1 MSIEENKSIA
11 RRYFLEVW
19 NEMNLDLIDELL
31 DPGYVRLGGRQIYG
45 APITP
50 DVQKGVITRFK
61 EAFPDATFTIVEQI
75 AEGDR
80 VVNRMRATGSHTGTR
95 EFMGVPPTGN
105 NFECDIIAIL
115 IIKDGKIAGSLV
127 SDDDLGLLQQL
138 GATIQLPQE
147 R

>member
-1 MSIEENKSIA
+1 MVLPLRLTC
-11 RRYFLEVW
+11 RR
-19 NEMNLDLIDELL
+19 
-31 DPGYVRLGGRQIYG
+31 GSSHG
-45 APITP
+45 
-50 DVQKGVITRFK
+50 FK
-61 EAFPDATFTIVEQI
+61 EAFPDARFTIVEQI

-105 NFECDIIAIL
+105 SFECDIIAIL

-138 GATIQLPQE
+138 GAKIQLPQGS
-147 R
+147 